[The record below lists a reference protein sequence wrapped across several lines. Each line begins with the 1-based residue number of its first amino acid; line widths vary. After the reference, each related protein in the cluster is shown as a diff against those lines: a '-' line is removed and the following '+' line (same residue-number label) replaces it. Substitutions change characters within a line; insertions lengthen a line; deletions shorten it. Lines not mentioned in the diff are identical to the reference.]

1 LVNIKIAL
9 KILVTTNKE
18 VALEEWGDLQTFKTS
33 KVEFQ
38 NQGNRASRCE
48 AISVVITLIYLQIFM
63 VKMCLDNQVLLNL
76 YKPITH
82 YLICRRN
89 MGLFQTVLK

>member
-18 VALEEWGDLQTFKTS
+18 VALVAWGDLQTFKTS
-33 KVEFQ
+33 KVGYQ
-38 NQGNRASRCE
+38 NQVNRASKCE
-48 AISVVITLIYLQIFM
+48 EISAVITLICLKIFM
-63 VKMCLDNQVLLNL
+63 VKTCRDNQVLLNP

-89 MGLFQTVLK
+89 MDLFQTV